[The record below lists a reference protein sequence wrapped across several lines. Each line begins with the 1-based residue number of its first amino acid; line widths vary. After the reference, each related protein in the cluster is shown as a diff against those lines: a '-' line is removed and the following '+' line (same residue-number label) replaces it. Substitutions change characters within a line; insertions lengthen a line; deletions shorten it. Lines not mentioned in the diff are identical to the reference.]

1 MRTKKFSMVLAA
13 ALLCLGALTACGGG
27 SDTNG
32 SGSGGESGG
41 NAQMTFW
48 HNATTGPGKAFWEKT
63 VTDFQAAHPN
73 VKIKIQALQNEELD
87 GKLQTALNSGSA
99 PDIFL
104 QRGGGKMQAMVDA
117 GQLMDIT
124 NSVSA
129 DVKSQVG
136 EGAIKAEQIDGKTY
150 AMPVSVLPGGFFYS
164 KDLLSRAGITTPPA
178 TLDDLN
184 AAVTKLK
191 AAGV

>member
-1 MRTKKFSMVLAA
+1 MPARSAASHRFREHETTMRTKTFSMVSAA
-13 ALLCLGALTACGGG
+13 ALLCLGAATACGGG

-117 GQLMDIT
+117 GQVKDIT
-124 NSVSA
+124 DAITPETKQALGEAALASA
-129 DVKSQVG
+129 
-136 EGAIKAEQIDGKTY
+136 QIEGKTY
-150 AMPVSVLPGGFFYS
+150 SVPVSILPGGLWYS
-164 KDLLSRAGITTPPA
+164 KDLFKKAG
-178 TLDDLN
+178 
-184 AAVTKLK
+184 
-191 AAGV
+191 